1 MRILISLLLFI
12 PLYASGQ
19 DVIQTYD
26 EARDKYFWKKLYKNG
41 GVTLYCDLEFD
52 GNGDHKTKKLSV
64 EHVMPTSWMAAHYG
78 CKNRHACPVDL
89 YQHAA
94 ADLHNL
100 WPSIH
105 KINAARNNL
114 AYANIKDESHR
125 IYEDICEDAER
136 LGTKSGGL
144 FEPTES
150 ARGEIARSLLYME
163 LAYGLPLGRDRK
175 MLLKWA
181 EKDPVSEEELRRNKE
196 IFKIQRR
203 RNPYISDDEGKI
215 LIPTDY

>member
-1 MRILISLLLFI
+1 MKKLVLILLFF
-12 PLYASGQ
+12 PLCSLGQ

-26 EARDKYFWKKLYKNG
+26 EARDKYFWKKLYKDG
-41 GVTLYCDLEFD
+41 GSTLYCDLTFSG
-52 GNGDHKTKKLSV
+52 GNDHKTKKLSV
-64 EHVMPTSWMAAHYG
+64 EHAMPASWMAAHFG
-78 CKNRHACPVDL
+78 CKNRHSCPIDS

-114 AYANIKDESHR
+114 AYANISGETNR
-125 IYEDICEDAER
+125 INTDICQDVER
-136 LGTKSGGL
+136 IGTKTNGL
-144 FEPTES
+144 IEPTDS
-150 ARGEIARSLLYME
+150 VKGEIARSLLYME

-175 MLLKWA
+175 MLVKWA
-181 EKDPVSEEELRRNKE
+181 SDDPVSAEEKRRNKE

-203 RNPYISDDEGKI
+203 RNPYIADDKGNA
-215 LIPTDY
+215 LLPTGY